1 MFKWTSWLVRVNFRQ
16 VSLRLTTTFKAHRT
30 AGFFK
35 HSTLVLFWWSG
46 TWRCLHDK
54 KKFSQISIK
63 IEAETR
69 SRRCSDSRWK
79 KIHPT
84 GDHSIVVSML
94 RPSHVLVFTLC
105 GLPISFA
112 RWLICLPWSSWH
124 WRSKFCGKRG
134 EIIKNILNLVK
145 LIVGWKFLG
154 FPDFPNSNQ
163 VGNFPNQKTSFQAN
177 FLGQPSMFDNK
188 KSFFGINVNFFLQS
202 NVVKWKFRL
211 SVKFDI
217 TLNFL
222 QLVEQFS
229 EHKLVSG

>member
-1 MFKWTSWLVRVNFRQ
+1 MQWKILEIHRSEMFKWTSWLVRVNFRQ

-54 KKFSQISIK
+54 KKFSRISIK

-94 RPSHVLVFTLC
+94 RISCVLVFTLC

-112 RWLICLPWSSWH
+112 RWLIWFPWSSWH
-124 WRSKFCGKRG
+124 WWSKFRGKWR
-134 EIIKNILNLVK
+134 ESFEKHEKFAESDRWLKNLDFLWFSK
-145 LIVGWKFLG
+145 LRSRW
-154 FPDFPNSNQ
+154 
-163 VGNFPNQKTSFQAN
+163 
-177 FLGQPSMFDNK
+177 
-188 KSFFGINVNFFLQS
+188 
-202 NVVKWKFRL
+202 
-211 SVKFDI
+211 
-217 TLNFL
+217 
-222 QLVEQFS
+222 QLF
-229 EHKLVSG
+229 